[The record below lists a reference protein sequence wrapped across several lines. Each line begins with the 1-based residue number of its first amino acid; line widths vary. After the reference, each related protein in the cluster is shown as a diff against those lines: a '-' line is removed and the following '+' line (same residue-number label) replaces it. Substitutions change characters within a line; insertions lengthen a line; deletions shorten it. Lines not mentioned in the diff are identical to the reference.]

1 MQESIISSIDWSLI
15 TWSDSAIYNNISTPI
30 FTRMGSII
38 NAIIAF
44 RPVFVVVAMFWLF
57 IWFLIWLGWKSKDKN
72 KKSLD
77 NK

>member
-1 MQESIISSIDWSLI
+1 MENIISSISWSAI

-30 FTRMGSII
+30 FTRMWSII

-44 RPVFVVVAMFWLF
+44 RPVLVVVAMFGLF
-57 IWFLIWLGWKSKDKN
+57 IWFLIWLGWKSKQNN